1 MIRNILKASLLCAV
15 LFSLACS
22 TSSSRLALDYNNDT
36 SLSYLDSGVISI
48 ARALPSTTNLD
59 RDSSV
64 QIPALGF
71 IPVQFDQY
79 WLEADTSTNSLKL
92 MRGNTAVKTVQTSQ
106 LDLRDGHFKVSL
118 LEQNA
123 LWHANDKY
131 FLDRNLPLP
140 LEFSPERYLKGALGE
155 YSIHLDNGQVI
166 HSSLIEDKGIDGIRV
181 AANDLKDIFS
191 VLEADSKIIVK

>member
-1 MIRNILKASLLCAV
+1 MIRNFLKASLLCAV

>member
-22 TSSSRLALDYNNDT
+22 TSSSRIVSEHNNNT
-36 SLSYLDSGVISI
+36 TLSYLDSGVISI
-48 ARALPSTTNLD
+48 ARSLPNATNLD
-59 RDSSV
+59 GDNSL
-64 QIPALGF
+64 QIPTLGF

-79 WLEADTSTNSLKL
+79 WLEADTKDNSLKL
-92 MRGNTAVKTVQTSQ
+92 MRGNLAVKTVQTSQ
-106 LDLRDGHFKVSL
+106 LSLNNGHFKVAL